1 MVSVLCLDWFKP
13 GCIICSPNHL
23 EDRSCCLLQFLL
35 GKQDPLQVCI
45 RHVFGVADRDV
56 SRKILL
62 GPKHFLPCS
71 SMIPPKAA
79 PLVASTWRRSEAFFS
94 AACRVVGTS
103 KIYLFYR
110 GIKEDIP
117 SSFSLPVIFIV
128 HVTRGGHAHLYA
140 NLTTFSLTL
149 NGRRWH
155 ERSQER
161 VTQNGWMTAARHNEI
176 RKWLRQ
182 CIKIVES
189 LYRTT
194 KSQKW
199 LMKSKKMTES
209 R

>member
-1 MVSVLCLDWFKP
+1 VLGLVQTGLHHLFTK
-13 GCIICSPNHL
+13 SPRGQELLFTTISSWKTGSPASLHSP
-23 EDRSCCLLQFLL
+23 RVRCCWSWCFQKNF
-35 GKQDPLQVCI
+35 
-45 RHVFGVADRDV
+45 
-56 SRKILL
+56 
-62 GPKHFLPCS
+62 
-71 SMIPPKAA
+71 
-79 PLVASTWRRSEAFFS
+79 TWTETFS
-94 AACRVVGTS
+94 AMFFDDTAKSSSSGSFYVK
-103 KIYLFYR
+103 KIRSLFFCCMS
-110 GIKEDIP
+110 GSGHQQNLLILPGNQEDIP

-189 LYRTT
+189 L
-194 KSQKW
+194 
-199 LMKSKKMTES
+199 
-209 R
+209 